1 MLVTMLRKIDILFIA
16 SSLSILLSLYS
27 CTNAGDKT
35 LTICG
40 NIKIDRL
47 STTDGNNFI
56 ANALE
61 DILFTPLANI
71 DSRFEIHNILIEKA
85 TPAAGG
91 KIWEIRLK
99 NGVRFHDGQ
108 PLTADDVAFSIEK
121 RKEILS
127 TLGAIRQTE
136 VLDEKN
142 IRLIFDK
149 LFRDVSDFLTNIYV
163 YPRSIFRPDEP
174 WKETL
179 LKNPVGSGPFR
190 FKRWLD
196 NGIEF
201 AANDDYFE
209 GRPKTEKIV
218 YLYEGNEDRRL
229 NHLLK
234 GKADIMI
241 PASPNAA
248 SFLKGYPRFYVNR
261 AAAPYYVAVF
271 LDNRSPIF
279 SDPAVRK
286 AVNMAVNREYLIE
299 RGINGDGTPAHGP
312 FLTDML
318 PEGHPGIPYGYAP
331 GAAAQL
337 LKEAGWKDANNDGVL
352 EKDGRRL
359 SFTLYYSTESE
370 EFRRLAD
377 MVSRQLFEIGIEV
390 ETRAADPDFR
400 DKQHISLGDDAIL
413 TDASIFPPEAVWQS
427 RSVQGPKSINFSN
440 YRNREVDELFNQV
453 RTAKDSGKIKSIYG
467 RIERLIHED
476 APAVFLY
483 HPVSYSAVSRRV
495 GNGMEFR
502 GAPYDLYKIKDMDI
516 VSQKE

>member
-1 MLVTMLRKIDILFIA
+1 MAKKLLAFLILVSLPLF
-16 SSLSILLSLYS
+16 LTLYS
-27 CTNAGDKT
+27 CTNARDKT

-71 DSRFEIHNILIEKA
+71 DSRFKIHNILIEKA
-85 TPAAGG
+85 TPVSDG
-91 KIWEIRLK
+91 KIWEVRLK

-127 TLGAIRQTE
+127 TLGAIRRTE

-149 LFRDVSDFLTNIYV
+149 PFRDVSDFLTNIYV
-163 YPRSIFRPDEP
+163 YPRRIFGPDEP

-196 NGIEF
+196 NGMEF
-201 AANDDYFE
+201 AANPDYFE
-209 GRPKTEKIV
+209 GRPKVERIV
-218 YLYEGNEDRRL
+218 YLYEGNENRRL

-234 GKADIMI
+234 GTVDIMI

-248 SFLKGYPRFYVNR
+248 RFLEEDPRFYVTR
-261 AAAPYYVAVF
+261 CAIPYYVAVF
-271 LDNRSPIF
+271 LDNRSPLF
-279 SDPAVRK
+279 SDLAVRK
-286 AVNMAVNREYLIE
+286 ALNMAVNRGHLIE
-299 RGINGDGTPAHGP
+299 KAINGGGIPANGP
-312 FLTDML
+312 FLEDML
-318 PEGHPGIPYGYAP
+318 PEGHIVKPYEYSP
-331 GAAAQL
+331 KAAARL
-337 LKEAGWKDANNDGVL
+337 LKEAGWEDTDNDGVL
-352 EKDGRRL
+352 EKDGKRL
-359 SFTLYYSTESE
+359 RFTLYYSTASE

-377 MVSRQLFEIGIEV
+377 TVSQQLFEIGVEV
-390 ETRAADPDFR
+390 ECRPVTDTDLM
-400 DKQHISLGDDAIL
+400 DKHLPSRGDEAIL
-413 TDASIFPPEAVWQS
+413 ADANVFPTEAFWQS
-427 RSVQGPKSINFSN
+427 RSLQGSKSRNLSDYSN
-440 YRNREVDELFNQV
+440 MEVDELLDQV
-453 RTAKDSGKIKSIYG
+453 KTADSRKIKSRYG

-476 APAVFLY
+476 APALFLY
-483 HPVSYSAVSRRV
+483 YPVSYSAVSKRV
-495 GNGMEFR
+495 RDGMEFK
-502 GAPYDLYKIKDMDI
+502 GIPYDLYKIKDMNI